1 MNKDNTGK
9 MTGKMAQLKKVSQ
22 GHYLLKG
29 VLNFKSVPE
38 LWDKNKTSLFSEHS
52 KMLAIDCSQL
62 EHSDSSGLALL
73 LEWYRTA
80 QEKNIDIVFYKLPQQ
95 MYDIARI
102 SGLDTI
108 LPLKLK

>member
-1 MNKDNTGK
+1 MDSIAK
-9 MTGKMAQLKKVSQ
+9 LEKVSQ

-29 VLNFKSVPE
+29 ILNVKSVPE
-38 LWDKNKTSLFSEHS
+38 LWEDNKITLFSDPS
-52 KMLAIDCSQL
+52 TTLTIDCSQL

-73 LEWYRTA
+73 LEWYRSA
-80 QEKNIDIVFYKLPQQ
+80 QEQDINIVFYNLPQQ
-95 MYDIARI
+95 MYDIACI

>member
-1 MNKDNTGK
+1 MNKDNIGN
-9 MTGKMAQLKKVSQ
+9 MAHIKKISQ

-38 LWDKNKTSLFSEHS
+38 LWDKNKTSLFSDQS
-52 KMLAIDCSQL
+52 KSLSIDCLQL

-73 LEWYRTA
+73 LEWYRAA
-80 QEKNIDIVFYKLPQQ
+80 QVQNIDIVFYNLPQQ
-95 MYDIARI
+95 MYDIAKI

-108 LPLKLK
+108 LPLKLKQN